1 MQKSDTTIENRSP
14 LSLPSASEKT
24 CQDGPR
30 ACANGQ
36 SDGVIQFPLTPEQ
49 ERLLVPLVRSAV
61 AAKRNILF
69 IGTCAPAGRVWRFQV
84 VSVAPAL
91 GFKLRSLLEGTIN
104 HRMKEPAPPH

>member
-1 MQKSDTTIENRSP
+1 MQKADITIKNRNP
-14 LSLPSASEKT
+14 LSSSSGDVKTPAS
-24 CQDGPR
+24 GPR